1 MTFDEETQRRTLR
14 KAKEIVEECLAEDI
28 RCRNDDLWLIL
39 KVWQKKQ
46 HINIFIPYERL
57 NEMISAETIRRIRQK
72 IQNEDKK
79 FVPTNEDVIR
89 RRKKKEEFMRSE
101 MLRPTN
107 LVGID
112 FIEGGE
118 ENEQSRRDN

>member
-1 MTFDEETQRRTLR
+1 MPFDEESQRRTLR
-14 KAKEIVEECLAEDI
+14 KAKEIVEECLSEDI

-57 NEMISAETIRRIRQK
+57 HEMISAETIRRIRQK

-79 FVPTNEDVIR
+79 FVPTDDNVIR

-112 FIEGGE
+112 FIEGGDKYGKRK
-118 ENEQSRRDN
+118 EQ